1 MKKQE
6 QRIFSRQRAKPV
18 PTELTRTQMEGVT
31 GGRNGTV
38 SFCEP
43 YGHDDCDEI

>member
-1 MKKQE
+1 MKKQD
-6 QRIFSRQRAKPV
+6 QRRIFSRQRAKP
-18 PTELTRTQMEGVT
+18 EQLTQEQLKGVT

-43 YGHDDCDEI
+43 FGHDDCDEF